1 METYRQADVREVEQM
16 LRRIEAAENTG
27 NAAEIADMLAEDAVI
42 MVPNQPVQ
50 EGKAACARF
59 VADVLAGVVE
69 QFDRRIVYISA
80 EVRVIGDC
88 GFDRGSFTFTVAP
101 RSGGD
106 TSRETGKYLF
116 VYSRA
121 AGGSWKIARAIVN
134 LDDHEGGEPA
144 Q

>member
-50 EGKAACARF
+50 EGKAACAKF

-88 GFDRGSFTFTVAP
+88 GFDRGSFTFTVA
-101 RSGGD
+101 
-106 TSRETGKYLF
+106 
-116 VYSRA
+116 A
-121 AGGSWKIARAIVN
+121 
-134 LDDHEGGEPA
+134 
-144 Q
+144 